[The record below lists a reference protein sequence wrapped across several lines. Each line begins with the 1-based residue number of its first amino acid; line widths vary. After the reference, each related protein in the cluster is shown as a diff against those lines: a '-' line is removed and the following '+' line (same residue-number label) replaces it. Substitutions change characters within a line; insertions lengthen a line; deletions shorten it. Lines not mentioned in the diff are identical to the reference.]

1 MSCSTTSTCQGERTL
16 RRVASGFAQSG
27 FATRN
32 VVAQM
37 VNWLVLT
44 RHRIAPSLEVIVAA
58 RASMR
63 EIVDQYAG
71 EYDGWEADLKG
82 EP

>member
-1 MSCSTTSTCQGERTL
+1 
-16 RRVASGFAQSG
+16 
-27 FATRN
+27 
-32 VVAQM
+32 M